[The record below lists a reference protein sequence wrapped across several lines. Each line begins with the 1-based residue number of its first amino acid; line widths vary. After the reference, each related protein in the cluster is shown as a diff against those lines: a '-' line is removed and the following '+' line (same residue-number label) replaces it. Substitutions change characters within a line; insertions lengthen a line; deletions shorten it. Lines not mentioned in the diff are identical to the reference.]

1 MKALY
6 IDRRQLMPRPQ
17 RPTVPTVRSV
27 MSTPVSCVA
36 ASVTL
41 AEALQLMLRRGLR
54 HLVVL
59 DAAGC
64 CAGVLGDRVLA
75 AAWAADPA
83 SLARCTVGEVLDP
96 VPATVGAEESVTQVA
111 RFMRAAGTDAVA
123 VLDGTCSVVGIV
135 TGSDLI
141 GVLAG

>member
-6 IDRRQLMPRPQ
+6 IDRRPP
-17 RPTVPTVRSV
+17 VPARQPPAVRVRSV
-27 MSTPVSCVA
+27 MSTPVSCVTVN
-36 ASVTL
+36 VTL
-41 AEALQLMLRRGLR
+41 AEALRLMLSRGVR

-59 DAAGC
+59 DTAGC
-64 CAGVLGDRVLA
+64 CAGVLSDRAVA
-75 AAWAADPA
+75 AAWAADPTA
-83 SLARCTVGEVLDP
+83 LDRATVRDLLDP
-96 VPATVGAEESVTQVA
+96 VPATVGLEESVSQVA

-123 VLDGTCSVVGIV
+123 VLDGTCSVAGIV